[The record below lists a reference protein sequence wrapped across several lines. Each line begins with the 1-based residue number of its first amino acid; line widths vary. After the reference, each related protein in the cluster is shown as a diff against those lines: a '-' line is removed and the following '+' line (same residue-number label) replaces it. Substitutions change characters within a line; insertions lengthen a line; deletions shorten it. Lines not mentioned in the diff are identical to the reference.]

1 MEIIFADLFLMTLGI
16 MAASDI
22 AERKVSDYLLAFT
35 WLLAY
40 LTNPTGSSYLVILF
54 PAVWFTCL
62 FLNRLKLTAF
72 GFGDILILPV
82 FFFMTM
88 QLSVTFSF
96 VWLYPMLFVVLIP
109 MYEWPPD
116 WLKEFLQINKF
127 KTRPLFFYLML
138 VYLIFI
144 LSHSLMSVA

>member
-1 MEIIFADLFLMTLGI
+1 MIVKSQTRM
-16 MAASDI
+16 
-22 AERKVSDYLLAFT
+22 
-35 WLLAY
+35 
-40 LTNPTGSSYLVILF
+40 N
-54 PAVWFTCL
+54 
-62 FLNRLKLTAF
+62 
-72 GFGDILILPV
+72 ILILPV